1 MSCSSCTYVVA
12 SNPPEYT
19 SPECDPTS
27 SSYNKCN
34 ICNNTQNV
42 YQCLP
47 TIPTIANDF
56 SCFDGSGN
64 ITKTNPIP
72 CGTCPLKINSIPR
85 SPYRAMET
93 PASVYTENLSSLYV
107 YQRPLSIYHNVNWN
121 QSSDRAIPHIQPTS
135 VLRNS
140 SSLRATRTGSRPG
153 AMVPGGKGVDIK
165 HNSFNRYN
173 LRLRGAVLKTKP
185 TPGTFLKFPSYKFKS
200 SACYKCE

>member
-12 SNPPEYT
+12 SNPSDKTT
-19 SPECDPTS
+19 SPSCDPTS

-34 ICNNTQNV
+34 ICDSTQNV
-42 YQCLP
+42 YQCLS
-47 TIPTIANDF
+47 TIPTTSNNY
-56 SCFDGSGN
+56 SCLDISGN
-64 ITKTNPIP
+64 VTTSIP

-85 SPYRAMET
+85 SPYRSLET

-107 YQRPLSIYHNVNWN
+107 YQRPLSFYHNVNWN
-121 QSSDRAIPHIQPTS
+121 QSSDRAQPHIQPTN

-140 SSLRATRTGSRPG
+140 SSLRGTRTGSRPG
-153 AMVPGGKGVDIK
+153 AMVPGGRGVDIK

-173 LRLRGAVLKTKP
+173 LRLRGAILKTKP

-200 SACYKCE
+200 SACYNCV